1 MAKKRSGNILDASN
15 EELKNIGKT
24 IMKKAEEKKEAPAP
38 KPQKKAKPKPQVK
51 PKSQEKGRDKML
63 YVAPEIHKEARIQAA
78 RRDMKLKEYITF
90 LILEDI
96 KNM

>member
-1 MAKKRSGNILDASN
+1 MAKKRSANILDASN

-24 IMKKAEEKKEAPAP
+24 IMKKAEDKKTPPQPKSQKKE
-38 KPQKKAKPKPQVK
+38 KPKPQA
-51 PKSQEKGRDKML
+51 KSKEKGRDKML

-90 LILEDI
+90 LILEDT